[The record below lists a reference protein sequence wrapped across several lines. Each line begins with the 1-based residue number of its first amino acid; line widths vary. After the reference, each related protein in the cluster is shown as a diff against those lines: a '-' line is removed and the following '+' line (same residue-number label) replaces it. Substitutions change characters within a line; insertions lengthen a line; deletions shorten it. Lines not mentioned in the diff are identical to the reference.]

1 MKKLEFT
8 VNIKAPKEKVWE
20 ALWKEPN
27 YQKWTSVFSPGSKA
41 VTDWKEGS
49 KVLFLSEK
57 GDGMYSKIEKSVPNT
72 LMSFKHLGEVKN
84 GQEQPLNEET
94 KKWTGAMENYL
105 LEDHQGTTSLRVE
118 MDSADEYTDFFNE
131 KFPKAL
137 ENVKMLAEN
146 QNTENQINY

>member
-8 VNIKAPKEKVWE
+8 VNINAPKEKVWE
-20 ALWKEPN
+20 TLWKDVN

-57 GDGMYSKIEKSVPNT
+57 GDGMYSKIEKSIPNK
-72 LMSFKHLGEVKN
+72 LMSFKHLGEVKD
-84 GQEQPLNEET
+84 GQEVPLNEET

-105 LEDHQGTTSLRVE
+105 LEENEGTTSLKVQ
-118 MDSADEYTDFFNE
+118 MDAAEEYNDYFKE

-137 ENVKMLAEN
+137 ENVKQLAES
-146 QNTENQINY
+146 QKTENQDNY

>member
-8 VNIKAPKEKVWE
+8 VNINAPKEKVWE
-20 ALWKEPN
+20 ALWKDPN

-72 LMSFKHLGEVKN
+72 LMSFKHLGEVKD
-84 GQEQPLNEET
+84 GQELPINEET

-105 LEDHQGTTSLRVE
+105 LEEKEGTTSLKVE
-118 MDSADEYTDFFNE
+118 MDAADEFTDFFNE

-137 ENVKMLAEN
+137 ENVKMLAES
-146 QNTENQINY
+146 QKTENQFKY